1 MHDGISIEDACLFPP
16 ALMNEGAEL
25 LIEAG
30 GTKRDLTR
38 VFVDVEHPAL
48 SSGCRSGFEIEYR
61 RIDSAE
67 MDDSGEGEAAE
78 AGADDCDGG
87 VVVHGGFLR
96 SEWGVLDAR
105 DERAESPPGEAR
117 GGFTGK

>member
-1 MHDGISIEDACLFPP
+1 MHDGISIEDACLFA
-16 ALMNEGAEL
+16 ALMNECAEL
-25 LIEAG
+25 VVEAC
-30 GTKRDLTR
+30 GTKRDLAR

-48 SSGCRSGFEIEYR
+48 GPSCWSGFEIEYR

-67 MDDSGEGEAAE
+67 MEDSGEGEAAE
-78 AGADDCDGG
+78 AGADDCDG

-105 DERAESPPGEAR
+105 DERAESPGEAR

>member
-1 MHDGISIEDACLFPP
+1 MHDGISIEDACLFP

-67 MDDSGEGEAAE
+67 MEDSGEGEATE
-78 AGADDCDGG
+78 AGADDCDG
-87 VVVHGGFLR
+87 VLVHGGFLR

-105 DERAESPPGEAR
+105 DERAESPGEAR
-117 GGFTGK
+117 RGFTGK